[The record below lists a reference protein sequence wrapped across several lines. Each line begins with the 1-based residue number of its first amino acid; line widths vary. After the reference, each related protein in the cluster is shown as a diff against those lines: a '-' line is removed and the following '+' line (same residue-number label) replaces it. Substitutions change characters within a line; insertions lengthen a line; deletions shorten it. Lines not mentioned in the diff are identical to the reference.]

1 MASSCKKRRFRDPQ
15 SVERSI
21 DNVRN
26 AIPQTTRYKNRW
38 GVRIFED
45 SQSGREN
52 KAVMCESNPFS
63 LDLQNLQNL
72 ETELCSMTARTLN
85 FWLIKFVQEV
95 CDKDGKPYPGRTVYQ
110 IICSL
115 KRHLDKNGRAE
126 ANMLNAN
133 NHCFQTF
140 RRVLD
145 SEMKATHRE
154 GESLAENRTRREKEA
169 IIQMMKKPKE
179 DEKFQ
184 ISDEELDKFLSE
196 VDWSK
201 IDKEVLD
208 VQEPVFDIVGG
219 LKACRDSTS
228 DITEQYMADARIYV
242 KQKGVS
248 RIEEFLKKKLEGS
261 KDVKIRFAITGNSG
275 TGKSAYINAIRG

>member
-21 DNVRN
+21 DNVLN
-26 AIPQTTRYKNRW
+26 AIPQRTRYKNRW

-45 SQSGREN
+45 WQSGREN

-72 ETELCSMTARTLN
+72 ETELCSMTARSLN

-95 CDKDGKPYPGRTVYQ
+95 CEKDGKLYPRRTVYQ

-115 KRHLDKNGRAE
+115 KRHLDENGRAE

-145 SEMKATHRE
+145 SEMKATYRE
-154 GESLAENRTRREKEA
+154 GESLAVNRTRREKEA
-169 IIQMMKKPKE
+169 ITD
-179 DEKFQ
+179 DEKG
-184 ISDEELDKFLSE
+184 LL
-196 VDWSK
+196 WSK
-201 IDKEVLD
+201 GLLGDKTAQSL
-208 VQEPVFDIVGG
+208 
-219 LKACRDSTS
+219 
-228 DITEQYMADARIYV
+228 
-242 KQKGVS
+242 
-248 RIEEFLKKKLEGS
+248 
-261 KDVKIRFAITGNSG
+261 
-275 TGKSAYINAIRG
+275 